1 MGARA
6 NIIVNTE
13 ICLYSHW
20 DGENL
25 AIILQDALD
34 RGKERWNDAP
44 YLTRIIFCE
53 MIKDNVMSTTGYG
66 ISTHIEDNDYPF
78 IWVDIDTNTVYI
90 SDQKFSFE
98 EYVNMSKDLI
108 SNLMLQQTS
117 DHNYVCDLKEQRQK
131 SIQQN

>member
-6 NIIVNTE
+6 NIIINTE

-34 RGKERWNDAP
+34 RGKERWNDVS

-53 MIKDNVMSTTGYG
+53 MIKNNVMSTTGYG

-90 SDQKFSFE
+90 SDRKFSFE

-108 SNLMLQQTS
+108 LDIMSSQTS
-117 DHNYVCDLKEQRQK
+117 DYKFVTNLKEQRQR
-131 SIQQN
+131 SIKQD